1 MAELKHI
8 SQDEFEN
15 EVLKSEKPVMVDF
28 FATWC
33 GPCRM
38 MSPILEDVQKELG
51 ETARI
56 YKVDVDESENLARK
70 FGIMSIPSLFVFV
83 DGVEKEHHVGLLE
96 KKKVIDLLKKHM

>member
-1 MAELKHI
+1 MEIINDKNFAEKTAKGV
-8 SQDEFEN
+8 
-15 EVLKSEKPVMVDF
+15 VLVDF